1 MAIHD
6 YRFNPFE
13 NTFDIKKIFDE
24 RHVIPSN
31 SPYTLRLAEVPQK
44 TSPTT
49 LQVKFQNGNLLTEVS
64 EEPAQGQYCR
74 IILLRSMVL
83 RAGTREP

>member
-24 RHVIPSN
+24 THVIPTN
-31 SPYTLRLAEVPQK
+31 SPYTIRLAEVPQK
-44 TSPTT
+44 HRPPHC
-49 LQVKFQNGNLLTEVS
+49 K
-64 EEPAQGQYCR
+64 
-74 IILLRSMVL
+74 
-83 RAGTREP
+83 

>member
-24 RHVIPSN
+24 PHVIPSN
-31 SPYTLRLAEVPQK
+31 SPYTIRLTEVPQK

-49 LQVKFQNGNLLTEVS
+49 
-64 EEPAQGQYCR
+64 CR
-74 IILLRSMVL
+74 
-83 RAGTREP
+83 

>member
-24 RHVIPSN
+24 RHVLPSI
-31 SPYTLRLAEVPQK
+31 SPYTIRLAEV
-44 TSPTT
+44 
-49 LQVKFQNGNLLTEVS
+49 
-64 EEPAQGQYCR
+64 A
-74 IILLRSMVL
+74 
-83 RAGTREP
+83 

>member
-24 RHVIPSN
+24 THVSFLPQMQEKQ
-31 SPYTLRLAEVPQK
+31 YRLPITGWEH
-44 TSPTT
+44 
-49 LQVKFQNGNLLTEVS
+49 
-64 EEPAQGQYCR
+64 
-74 IILLRSMVL
+74 
-83 RAGTREP
+83 